1 MKAGD
6 SPRRKRKGCGEGP
19 EESRIDGCMNKKR
32 MRRMK
37 E

>member
-19 EESRIDGCMNKKR
+19 EEFCIGEMYFNY
-32 MRRMK
+32 MFL
-37 E
+37 